1 MVTQTANDSSSQV
14 WIAESWLI
22 TFDGATVCRHQIPDE
37 SLRREAQQKISSGET
52 LQGLF
57 GTSVQKLECLRIS
70 SVAWIPAVQT
80 VLIRFNWLRDPWW
93 IVFDDTNAG
102 ERLFKAIGEKLPDHS
117 EVIQTRTGPQD
128 LAMDP
133 GLAVGI
139 LLVLFALIAMI
150 GGALEGAGN
159 APMPVFEWLFR
170 LLGRAAG
177 LVAVGVVGV
186 IVLSS
191 GVVALAVWFRNR
203 PTKLVVR
210 SHQSRKGQ

>member
-1 MVTQTANDSSSQV
+1 MATQTANDSSSQV

-52 LQGLF
+52 LQDLF
-57 GTSVQKLECLRIS
+57 GKSVQKLECLRIS

-133 GLAVGI
+133 GLALGI
-139 LLVLFALIAMI
+139 LLV
-150 GGALEGAGN
+150 
-159 APMPVFEWLFR
+159 
-170 LLGRAAG
+170 
-177 LVAVGVVGV
+177 
-186 IVLSS
+186 
-191 GVVALAVWFRNR
+191 
-203 PTKLVVR
+203 
-210 SHQSRKGQ
+210 